1 MQSQMNK
8 KLNSFTLSEMLVVLV
23 ITAIVVGLAFSVL
36 SLVRKQVYRLQNDT
50 DKRVQY
56 DLLKNKLFID
66 LNKYPN
72 TYLVKEDSFVCK
84 SELDSIRY
92 KCNDNFIIVE
102 RDTMMTNVREI
113 KFFYKNFEV
122 VNGKIDAIRVM
133 IEERKG
139 IFKTIFVYKYNDAT
153 DTNDMELNGF

>member
-1 MQSQMNK
+1 MQSQINK

-72 TYLVKEDSFVCK
+72 TYLLKQDSFVCK

-92 KCNDNFIIVE
+92 KCNDNFIIVQS
-102 RDTMMTNVREI
+102 DTMMTNVKEI

-133 IEERKG
+133 IEGRKG
-139 IFKTIFVYKYNDAT
+139 IFKTIFVYKHNDAT

>member
-72 TYLVKEDSFVCK
+72 TYLLKEDSFVCK

-92 KCNDNFIIVE
+92 KCDDNFIIVE
-102 RDTMMTNVREI
+102 SDTMMTNVKEI

>member
-72 TYLVKEDSFVCK
+72 TYLLKEDLFVCK

-102 RDTMMTNVREI
+102 SDTMMTNVKEI

>member
-102 RDTMMTNVREI
+102 SDTMMTNLKEI

>member
-56 DLLKNKLFID
+56 DLLKNKLFLD

-92 KCNDNFIIVE
+92 KYNDNYIIVE
-102 RDTMMTNVREI
+102 SDTMMNNVKEI

-122 VNGKIDAIRVM
+122 INGKIDAIRVM
-133 IEERKG
+133 IEERRG
-139 IFKTIFVYKYNDAT
+139 IFKTIFVYKLNDAT
-153 DTNDMELNGF
+153 DSNDIELNGF

>member
-1 MQSQMNK
+1 MNK

-66 LNKYPN
+66 L
-72 TYLVKEDSFVCK
+72 
-84 SELDSIRY
+84 
-92 KCNDNFIIVE
+92 
-102 RDTMMTNVREI
+102 
-113 KFFYKNFEV
+113 
-122 VNGKIDAIRVM
+122 
-133 IEERKG
+133 
-139 IFKTIFVYKYNDAT
+139 
-153 DTNDMELNGF
+153 